1 VKECLKKLESEELAD
16 ELIFQEFSNNEELE
30 MSGKKLRDMNF
41 NVKKETQKEKEVNL
55 TVRKN
60 YPVNY
65 NGKT

>member
-1 VKECLKKLESEELAD
+1 
-16 ELIFQEFSNNEELE
+16 

>member
-1 VKECLKKLESEELAD
+1 MKECLKKLESEELAD